1 MENPKIQPEKITK
14 PIQLLAVWFAGLVL
28 LVGLL
33 LAGAKT
39 IQEPKWLVP
48 VLAIS
53 AVLIIPVF
61 LYYVFLLQTKY
72 RPQMQEDTFYSKYL
86 DSSTNTTVVV
96 TEESKIDSSVIM
108 LQNQILE
115 LAETNRIYQN
125 RVDQFMKDKSAPN
138 SSEATD
144 IDNYIKTSNENFVK
158 FEQNVKKTQFPI
170 QINTLLSNFSEYYSA
185 ITKSGFENVEAFT
198 GGGGGKLERQLISIG
213 NNVDP
218 NFVYELLLVAL
229 PLGLELINVI
239 NTGVEQEMRKN
250 DIVVGSHAFNLVQRV
265 TLELDSVFM
274 EKLSVI
280 KTKKELHSMFK

>member
-1 MENPKIQPEKITK
+1 
-14 PIQLLAVWFAGLVL
+14 
-28 LVGLL
+28 
-33 LAGAKT
+33 
-39 IQEPKWLVP
+39 
-48 VLAIS
+48 
-53 AVLIIPVF
+53 
-61 LYYVFLLQTKY
+61 
-72 RPQMQEDTFYSKYL
+72 MQEDTFYSKYL